1 MATQDFYAVLGVPDS
16 ATADEIKKAYRKLA
30 KQFHPDANPNNP
42 AAAEKFKTIS
52 EAHGVLSDSEKKA
65 KYDQMRRL
73 GAFGGFAG
81 ARGPGQRGAGPSR
94 GGQTAGGAQYDQ
106 GDFSDIG
113 SFGLGDIFSSIF
125 GRGARRGDEEQR
137 TDNVEV
143 TVSVPFRTAAIG
155 GKVPITLEMSDACA
169 TCGGTGGEPGS
180 TMSACG
186 ECNGRGTVSFGQG
199 GFAVN
204 RPCPAC
210 RGRGKTPSQRCHACG
225 GLGEQRTQKQV
236 LVAVPA
242 ATETGT
248 RVRLKGQGPRV
259 KAGGPASDIIVTFTV
274 EPDRFFSRDG
284 LDVHCEV
291 PVNLAQ
297 AVLGTTV
304 QVRTVGGSKV
314 KLRLPAGTQPGR
326 KLRLKGQGLEKGG
339 NKGDQI
345 VTVQVKIPEKL
356 TPEQQET
363 FREFAERSGLRA

>member
-1 MATQDFYAVLGVPDS
+1 MAQQDFYAVLGVPDT

-30 KQFHPDANPNNP
+30 KQYHPDANPNNP

-52 EAHGVLSDSEKKA
+52 EAHGVLSDAEKKA

-81 ARGPGQRGAGPSR
+81 ARGGGR
-94 GGQTAGGAQYDQ
+94 GGGGSTRSGSAGAPPFEQSDL
-106 GDFSDIG
+106 SDIG

-125 GRGARRGDEEQR
+125 GRGGRREEESR
-137 TDNVEV
+137 SENVEV

-155 GKVPITLEMSDACA
+155 GKVPVTLAMTDACA
-169 TCGGTGGEPGS
+169 TCGGTGGEPGA
-180 TMSACG
+180 TMSTCG

-199 GFAVN
+199 NFAVN

-210 RGRGKTPSQRCHACG
+210 RGRGKVPSIRCHTCG
-225 GLGEQRTQKQV
+225 GSGEQRTEKQI
-236 LVAVPA
+236 LITVPP
-242 ATETGT
+242 ATESGT
-248 RVRLKGQGPRV
+248 RIRLKGHGPRV
-259 KAGGPASDIIVTFTV
+259 KAGGPASDILVTFTV
-274 EPDRFFSRDG
+274 EPDRFFTRDG
-284 LDVHCEV
+284 LDIHCEI

-304 QVRTVGGSKV
+304 QVRTVSGAKV

-339 NKGDQI
+339 NKGDQF
-345 VTVQVKIPEKL
+345 VTVQVRIPEKL
-356 TPEQQET
+356 TPEQEQR
-363 FREFAERSGLRA
+363 FREFTDESGLKA